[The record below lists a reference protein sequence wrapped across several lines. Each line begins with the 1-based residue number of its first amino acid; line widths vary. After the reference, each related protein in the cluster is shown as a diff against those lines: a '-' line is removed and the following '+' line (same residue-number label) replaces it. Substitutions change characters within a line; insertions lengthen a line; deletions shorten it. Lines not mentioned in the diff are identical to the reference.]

1 MHSSCPGDGLSSAC
15 LLRCQGALAG
25 CCAPGGPPVTQAF
38 VELQGPVGCADSAG
52 GAPSSCPA
60 PAGRGGPLV
69 SQDTQAGQ
77 LSPVQSWLLQT
88 AAMAGS
94 ASRLNSEK

>member
-1 MHSSCPGDGLSSAC
+1 MHSFCPGDGLSSAC
-15 LLRCQGALAG
+15 LLRCQGALAS
-25 CCAPGGPPVTQAF
+25 CCAPGGSPVTQVF
-38 VELQGPVGCADSAG
+38 VELQGPVGCADCAG
-52 GAPSSCPA
+52 CAPSSCQA
-60 PAGRGGPLV
+60 LAGRDGPWI
-69 SQDTQAGQ
+69 SQETQAGQ